1 MHNSEYYFIKLNKY
15 NKKITT
21 EIWAEKERRK
31 DINLS
36 FLILVKYKKCNEEK
50 INKTVLEQF
59 VIKKYYEQ
67 LI

>member
-1 MHNSEYYFIKLNKY
+1 MQNSEFYFNKLNKY
-15 NKKITT
+15 NKKIAM
-21 EIWAEKERRK
+21 EILIEKEKRK